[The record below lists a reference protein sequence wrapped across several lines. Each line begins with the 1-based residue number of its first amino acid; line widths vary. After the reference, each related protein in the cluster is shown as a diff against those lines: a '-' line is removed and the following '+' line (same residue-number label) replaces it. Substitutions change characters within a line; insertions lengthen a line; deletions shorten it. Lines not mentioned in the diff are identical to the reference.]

1 MFFGSVYFSLF
12 KLLAF
17 IDVFCDVVCER
28 PGVALAETG
37 HALQRGGLR
46 LQDACGEAV
55 KFVTVGSR
63 WAVPLVCNA
72 AQVASD
78 ATVLGAVLV
87 EDDTAVGARSVLRG
101 DVYSVVV
108 NQFAT
113 IGDDC
118 VVSAVEKQASEGLPE
133 VCVIK
138 SGASIGS
145 GSVINTSVI
154 SEDATV
160 GENCVVLHSWV
171 QHGATLEPGTVV
183 LPGSRVP
190 AGETWGGNPVQRI
203 A

>member
-1 MFFGSVYFSLF
+1 MSFVTSFVSGL
-12 KLLAF
+12 
-17 IDVFCDVVCER
+17 
-28 PGVALAETG
+28 GVALAETG

-46 LQDACGEAV
+46 LQGMRAV
-55 KFVTVGSR
+55 KPSKFVTVGSR

-160 GENCVVLHSWV
+160 GENCIVLHSWV

-190 AGETWGGNPVQRI
+190 AGETWGGNPAQRI